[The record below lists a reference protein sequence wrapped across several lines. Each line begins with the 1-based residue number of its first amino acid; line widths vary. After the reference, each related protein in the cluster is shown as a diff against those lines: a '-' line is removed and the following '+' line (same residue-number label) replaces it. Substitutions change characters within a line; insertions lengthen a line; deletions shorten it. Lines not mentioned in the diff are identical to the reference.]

1 MNFLL
6 TGHPG
11 VGKTTMIRKLI
22 DKLKFEAGGFY
33 TEEIREE
40 NKRQGFAIVTL
51 SGIKGVLAHRSFKSR
66 YKVGDYGVGVY
77 TLNRIGVKEI
87 QGCLMEKK
95 IIVIDE
101 IGKMELL
108 SPQFQDAVEKALN
121 ADNPVLGT
129 ITLACHP
136 FAQKLKNR
144 TDIKI
149 YEVTKENRDEIYTS
163 LAKELRKVK
172 KSMK

>member
-1 MNFLL
+1 MNYLL

-11 VGKTTMIRKLI
+11 VGKTTIIKKAI
-22 DKLKFEAGGFY
+22 EKLKLPAGGFY
-33 TEEIREE
+33 TEEIRE
-40 NKRQGFAIVTL
+40 NDLRVGFAVATL
-51 SGIKGVLAHRSFKSR
+51 SGLKGVLAHRNFKSR
-66 YKVGDYGVGVY
+66 YKVGNYGVGVY

-87 QGCLMEKK
+87 QACLLEKK

-108 SPQFQDAVEKALN
+108 STQFQEAVEKALN

-136 FAQKLKNR
+136 FAQKVKAR
-144 TDIKI
+144 DDIKI
-149 YEVTKENRDEIYTS
+149 FEVTKENREAVFKALI
-163 LAKELRKVK
+163 KELK
-172 KSMK
+172 KIKS

>member
-1 MNFLL
+1 MNYLL

-11 VGKTTMIRKLI
+11 VGKTTIIKKVLE
-22 DKLKFEAGGFY
+22 KLKLPAGGFY

-40 NKRQGFAIVTL
+40 NKRMGFAIVTL
-51 SGIKGVLAHRSFKSR
+51 SGLKGVLAHRNFKSR
-66 YKVGDYGVGVY
+66 YRVGEYGVGVY

-87 QGCLMEKK
+87 QMCLMEKK

-108 SPQFQDAVEKALN
+108 SPQFQETVDKALN

-129 ITLACHP
+129 ITLARHP
-136 FAQKLKNR
+136 FAQKVR
-144 TDIKI
+144 ERADVKI
-149 YEVTKENRDEIYTS
+149 FEVTKENREAVFNALI
-163 LAKELRKVK
+163 KELK
-172 KSMK
+172 KIKS

>member
-1 MNFLL
+1 MNYLL

-11 VGKTTMIRKLI
+11 VGKTTIIKKAI
-22 DKLKFEAGGFY
+22 EKLKLPAGGFY
-33 TEEIREE
+33 TEEIRE
-40 NKRQGFAIVTL
+40 NDLRVGFAVATL
-51 SGIKGVLAHRSFKSR
+51 SGLKGVLAHRNFKSR
-66 YKVGDYGVGVY
+66 YKVGNYGVGVY

-87 QGCLMEKK
+87 QACLLEKK

-108 SPQFQDAVEKALN
+108 STQFQEAVEKALN

-136 FAQKLKNR
+136 FAQKVKAR
-144 TDIKI
+144 DDIKI
-149 YEVTKENRDEIYTS
+149 FEVTKENREDVFKALI
-163 LAKELRKVK
+163 KELK
-172 KSMK
+172 KIKS

>member
-11 VGKTTMIRKLI
+11 VGKTTIIQRLLL
-22 DKLKFEAGGFY
+22 KLKFDAGGFY
-33 TEEIREE
+33 TEEIRED

-51 SGIKGVLAHRSFKSR
+51 SGIKGVLAHRNFKSR
-66 YKVGDYGVGVY
+66 YRVGDYGVGVY

-108 SPQFQDAVEKALN
+108 SPQFQEAVEKALN

-129 ITLACHP
+129 ITLARHP
-136 FAQKLKNR
+136 FAQKIKSR
-144 TDIKI
+144 DDIKI
-149 YEVTKENRDEIYTS
+149 YEVTKENQDEIFKSVYS
-163 LAKELRKVK
+163 EMK
-172 KSMK
+172 KIKKLK